1 MKIEDLEKVYNL
13 EARINT
19 INRFINAHNKEQ
31 KHLHL
36 FIENGL
42 FGIDINKEDE
52 HEIINALQ
60 KIKSNLIE
68 ELKELGVEVDC

>member
-1 MKIEDLEKVYNL
+1 MKIEDLEKVNNL
-13 EARINT
+13 EARVNT
-19 INRFINAHNKEQ
+19 INRFINAYKKEQ

-52 HEIINALQ
+52 HEIINALE
-60 KIKSNLIE
+60 KIKSNLAE
-68 ELKELGVEVDC
+68 QLKELGVEI

>member
-1 MKIEDLEKVYNL
+1 MKIEDLGKVYNL

-19 INRFINAHNKEQ
+19 INRFINAYNKEQ

-42 FGIDINKEDE
+42 FAIDINKEDE
-52 HEIINALQ
+52 HEIINALE
-60 KIKSNLIE
+60 KIKSNMIE
-68 ELKELGVEVDC
+68 ELNELGVEV